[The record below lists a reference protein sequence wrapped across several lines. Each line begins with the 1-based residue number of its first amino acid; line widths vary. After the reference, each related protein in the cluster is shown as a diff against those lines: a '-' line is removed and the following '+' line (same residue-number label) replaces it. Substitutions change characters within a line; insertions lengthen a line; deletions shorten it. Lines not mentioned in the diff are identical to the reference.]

1 MINAG
6 ALLTPTVQLVGWVLV
21 IAGLF
26 AVGVVYGRDSRQ
38 DEIDALQRDVQVQTL
53 RADGEAAT
61 LRSLKAKLVEERVR
75 RAEMQRSAE
84 AELAR
89 LAGRVAELTRAS
101 ERFEASL
108 RKKASN
114 DEDCTPLRA
123 LPVCA
128 PLADGLWGDAAAA
141 GPH

>member
-1 MINAG
+1 MN
-6 ALLTPTVQLVGWVLV
+6 LTGQIVGVLLV

-26 AVGVVYGRDSRQ
+26 GVGVIAGRHSRQ
-38 DEIDALQRDVQVQTL
+38 DDIDTLKLEVQAQTL

-61 LRSLKAKLVEERVR
+61 LRSLKAKLVEERAR
-75 RAEMQRSAE
+75 RAEMQRTAE
-84 AELAR
+84 AELAA
-89 LAGRVAELTRAS
+89 LAGRVAELTRTA
-101 ERFEASL
+101 ERFETTL

-114 DEDCTPLRA
+114 DEDCAALRMQ
-123 LPVCA
+123 PVCA